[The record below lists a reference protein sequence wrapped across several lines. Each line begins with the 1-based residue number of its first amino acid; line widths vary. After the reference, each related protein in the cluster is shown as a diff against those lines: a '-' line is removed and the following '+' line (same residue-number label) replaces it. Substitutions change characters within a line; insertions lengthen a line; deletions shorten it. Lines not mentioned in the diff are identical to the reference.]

1 MSGEFR
7 PEEVLALTVPQELV
21 EAIADR
27 AAELV
32 SVRPRFL
39 SKPALAAH
47 YGVSE
52 RTIRTW
58 RERGLPGV
66 RCGREVMYPVEEC
79 DRWIE
84 RQA

>member
-1 MSGEFR
+1 MN
-7 PEEVLALTVPQELV
+7 LALTLPPEMI
-21 EAIADR
+21 EAIATQ

-32 SVRPRFL
+32 DTRRRFL

-58 RERGLPGV
+58 REKGLPGR
-66 RCGREVMYPVEEC
+66 RCGREVMYEIAAV

-84 RQA
+84 SHE

>member
-1 MSGEFR
+1 MSEQF
-7 PEEVLALTVPQELV
+7 ALVVPDTLV
-21 EAIADR
+21 QQVAER
-27 AAELV
+27 AAELL
-32 SVRPRFL
+32 RMPRFL
-39 SKPALAAH
+39 SKRSLAAH

-66 RCGREVMYPVEEC
+66 RCGREVMYEVAVC

-84 RQA
+84 GHS

>member
-1 MSGEFR
+1 VTTE
-7 PEEVLALTVPQELV
+7 PITLALP
-21 EAIADR
+21 EAVIERIAER
-27 AAELV
+27 AATLATT
-32 SVRPRFL
+32 RHRFL

-58 RERGLPGV
+58 RERGLPGIRV
-66 RCGREVMYPVEEC
+66 GREVMYSLDAC

-84 RQA
+84 AHG

>member
-1 MSGEFR
+1 MSAG
-7 PEEVLALTVPQELV
+7 LALTVPAELV
-21 EAIADR
+21 EAIAER

-32 SVRPRFL
+32 ATRPRFL
-39 SKPALAAH
+39 SKTALAAH

-66 RCGREVMYPVEEC
+66 RCGREVMYEIDAC

-84 RQA
+84 AQA

>member
-1 MSGEFR
+1 MSETLVVEL
-7 PEEVLALTVPQELV
+7 PDALVAT
-21 EAIADR
+21 IAAR

-32 SVRPRFL
+32 ANRPRFL
-39 SKPALAAH
+39 SKSALAAH

-66 RCGREVMYPVEEC
+66 RVGREVMYPVDEC

-84 RQA
+84 AHG

>member
-1 MSGEFR
+1 VSE
-7 PEEVLALTVPQELV
+7 ALLV
-21 EAIADR
+21 ELPDALVVSIAER

-32 SVRPRFL
+32 AARPRFL
-39 SKPALAAH
+39 SKTALAEH

-58 RERGLPGV
+58 RERGLPGI
-66 RCGREVMYPVEEC
+66 RCGREVMYPVDEC

-84 RQA
+84 AHG